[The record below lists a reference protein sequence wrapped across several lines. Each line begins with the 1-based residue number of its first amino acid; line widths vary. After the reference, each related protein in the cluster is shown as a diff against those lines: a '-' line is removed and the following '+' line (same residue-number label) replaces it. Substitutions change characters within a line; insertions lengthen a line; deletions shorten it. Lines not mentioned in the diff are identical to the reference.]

1 MQLYRIA
8 RSLYATDMS
17 GTGARLYGGRWN
29 NIGRSMVYTASSRS
43 LAVLEVLVHLP
54 PTIIPDDFRLI
65 TFEAPDDV
73 FEPDV
78 NTFPPNWYTYPE
90 PDILKR
96 TGDYFLMQNQ
106 HLLMKVPSAIVKQEY
121 NYLVNPAHAKAG
133 KIKVVSNVPF
143 TFDERLLKDQ

>member
-65 TFEAPDDV
+65 TFEAPEDI

-78 NTFPPNWYTYPE
+78 NAFPPNWYTYPE

-121 NYLVNPAHAKAG
+121 NYLINPAHAKAN
-133 KIKVVSNVPF
+133 KIKVMANEPF
-143 TFDERLLKDQ
+143 TFDERLLKD